1 MNWKKIIKI
10 VEIKINLLYSI
21 IVRRCTMNKLKI
33 NTGLASVVLLCSL
46 VSGWSTLLTIVVLML
61 IFCEISDSVKQVMVR
76 VITFYFGITLFSTFW
91 GLIVDGVDLGI
102 NSFND
107 VIEIFNSYLNDPI
120 SVFKLEM
127 YLLNPISKVV
137 SLLDG
142 IVSYLLV
149 FIKFSFII
157 SVLTNKNMKDNFIMK
172 KITEFVDKVISY
184 VNSFDVMQSNN
195 NQQLNLNKIIS
206 GEQNIQ
212 DNSSS
217 TNNIFPNGLQ

>member
-1 MNWKKIIKI
+1 
-10 VEIKINLLYSI
+10 
-21 IVRRCTMNKLKI
+21 MNKLKI